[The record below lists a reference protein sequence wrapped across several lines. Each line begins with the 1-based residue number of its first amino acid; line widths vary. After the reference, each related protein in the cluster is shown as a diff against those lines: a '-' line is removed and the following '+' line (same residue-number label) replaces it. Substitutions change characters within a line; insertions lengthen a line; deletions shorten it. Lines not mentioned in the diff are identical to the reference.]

1 MKQIK
6 KEWRITSVY
15 KEWNEQ
21 VQKEISNTNKEFNT
35 ECKRNVIGIMR
46 RRNEWDEYIHKE
58 RRTEGTKERSK
69 QGMDKEMCMERKN
82 EMKKYIRKEAKKE
95 IRINIYEECKMQCV

>member
-1 MKQIK
+1 MKEIK
-6 KEWRITSVY
+6 KEWRRKCAQ

-46 RRNEWDEYIHKE
+46 RRNE
-58 RRTEGTKERSK
+58 
-69 QGMDKEMCMERKN
+69 
-82 EMKKYIRKEAKKE
+82 
-95 IRINIYEECKMQCV
+95 